1 MTFASTPFYRQHSA
15 LCQTRTTVIFII
27 TMTTIIAIMMTMITM
42 TTIILMVVIT
52 RQFCFISNTDNLGAT
67 VDLGILEL
75 CLSGNQEFIMEVIQ
89 HLNFKMMM
97 TAMLMV
103 MMRTLMVWS

>member
-1 MTFASTPFYRQHSA
+1 
-15 LCQTRTTVIFII
+15 
-27 TMTTIIAIMMTMITM
+27 MMMM
-42 TTIILMVVIT
+42 MIT

-89 HLNFKMMM
+89 NYHLDY
-97 TAMLMV
+97 
-103 MMRTLMVWS
+103 

>member
-1 MTFASTPFYRQHSA
+1 MDHAPAAAGLAYRLKLQMQV
-15 LCQTRTTVIFII
+15 LIFII

-89 HLNFKMMM
+89 NYHLDY
-97 TAMLMV
+97 
-103 MMRTLMVWS
+103 